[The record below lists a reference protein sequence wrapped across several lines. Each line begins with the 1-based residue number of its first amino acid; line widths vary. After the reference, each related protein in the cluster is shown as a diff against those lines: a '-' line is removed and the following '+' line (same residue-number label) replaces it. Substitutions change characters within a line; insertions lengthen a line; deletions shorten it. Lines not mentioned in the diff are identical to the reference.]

1 MKNVAKRANANND
14 GVPKGA
20 RAASRHLD
28 FKTHL
33 SFLIVSLS
41 NKISSSASIAYKRQF
56 GAGVMEWRVLA
67 MVAAHPGVTAKIIS
81 QVSGVDKSSISRA
94 THLLIGHGYLKATD
108 DASDTRRTLHVLT
121 PAGYKLHARI
131 FAASMDRNRMLLT
144 GFSESEHRQMI
155 AFCHRLM
162 ANLPLLNGNRP
173 AKRKLP

>member
-1 MKNVAKRANANND
+1 MRSIVKRAKADND
-14 GVPKGA
+14 RGSKAV
-20 RAASRHLD
+20 RVASRHLD
-28 FKTHL
+28 FETHL
-33 SFLIVSLS
+33 SFLIVSLA

-67 MVAAHPGVTAKIIS
+67 MVAAHPGVTAKSIS

-94 THLLIGHGYLKATD
+94 THLLIKQGYLKATD

-131 FAASMDRNRMLLT
+131 FAASMDRKRTLLT
-144 GFSESEHRQMI
+144 GFSETEHRQMI

-162 ANLPLLNGNRP
+162 ANLPLLNGDRS
-173 AKRKLP
+173 AKRKLL